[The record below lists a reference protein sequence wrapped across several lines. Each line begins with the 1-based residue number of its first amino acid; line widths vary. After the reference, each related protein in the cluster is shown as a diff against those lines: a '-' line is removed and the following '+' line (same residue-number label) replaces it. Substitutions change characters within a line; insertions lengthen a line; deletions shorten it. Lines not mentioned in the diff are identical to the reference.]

1 MAAALA
7 GFPVDSHGLFGHS
20 DRKALP
26 QGCGHPTVAG
36 SPPRPGRD
44 GVIEAHGEREAM
56 GVRARLRGAR
66 SRWGRSA
73 GGRDAGAGAAP
84 GRAAEADQWRP
95 QPGTL
100 YISDLPKTES
110 WRAQPTVRGWGDY
123 FDCVVGWPGEPAEV
137 NVWHR
142 DFTTAETAL
151 AQQKVAVFA
160 TEAEA
165 IAFADKARQD
175 YIACAHAPQRPGVTA
190 TYRDYGVINV
200 EEGATL
206 QGMHTFDSNATERPD
221 VNYLWGV
228 GRDGDTVTL
237 VLWQS
242 YWGDPPVIPWKNT
255 LNTAVKK
262 LY

>member
-1 MAAALA
+1 
-7 GFPVDSHGLFGHS
+7 
-20 DRKALP
+20 
-26 QGCGHPTVAG
+26 
-36 SPPRPGRD
+36 
-44 GVIEAHGEREAM
+44 M
-56 GVRARLRGAR
+56 GVRARLRGGAVAV
-66 SRWGRSA
+66 GA
-73 GGRDAGAGAAP
+73 AVLAVGALGAGVAP
-84 GRAAEADQWRP
+84 GRAAAADQWRP

-110 WRAQPTVRGWGDY
+110 WRANPTARGWGED
-123 FDCVVGWPGEPAEV
+123 FDCQVGWPAEPAEV

-142 DFTTAETAL
+142 DFTTAETAF
-151 AQQKVAVFA
+151 AQQKVAVFD
-160 TEAEA
+160 TEAQA
-165 IAFADKARQD
+165 VAFADKARQD
-175 YIACAHAPQRPGVTA
+175 YVACAHAPQRPGVTA
-190 TYRDYGVINV
+190 TYFDHGVINV

-206 QGMHTFDSNATERPD
+206 QGLHTFDSNATERPD
-221 VNYLWGV
+221 YNYLWGV